1 MWINDNKPVTM
12 PIEMISCQWGW
23 MMCPPG
29 DQFVTGSLRRWGV
42 YSETELLLLKQ
53 LVAGKRALIVG
64 GNIGA
69 IAAPLTQ
76 IAEYVEVYEPQ
87 PVVAEVLEANMQL
100 AQTEVYDRDYV
111 VINGAVGAQDGV
123 INVPVVRFDADC
135 NMGRIG
141 KENWGSGQEVPLYGI
156 NPILAQGEFDFVLLD
171 VEGMEL
177 EILKAAKPELL
188 PDLMW
193 VECDREDTGKELI
206 EYIIKLGFSPYWM
219 ITPLTPNGMNP
230 MDGPWNL
237 QSSFNLLCVKQPALF
252 PLPNVPQYLATVED
266 SIGNCP
272 ADMLIWDY
280 KPGIL

>member
-1 MWINDNKPVTM
+1 MWINNNKPVNM
-12 PIEMISCQWGW
+12 PIEMISCKWGW

-42 YSETELLLLKQ
+42 YSETEMMLLKQ
-53 LVAGKRALIVG
+53 LVAKRDVLIVG

-69 IAAPLTQ
+69 IAAPLSQ
-76 IAEYVEVYEPQ
+76 VSGYMEVYEPQ
-87 PVVAEVLEANMQL
+87 PVIAELLKANVEL
-100 AQTEVYDRDYV
+100 AGTNYAV
-111 VINGAVGAQDGV
+111 VVNGAVGPEEGEIQ
-123 INVPVVRFDADC
+123 VPIVKFDADC

-141 KENWGSGQEVPLYGI
+141 KENWGKGQAVPMYDI
-156 NPILAQGEFDFVLLD
+156 NDVLTKHKFDFALLD

-188 PDLMW
+188 PELMW
-193 VECDREDTGKELI
+193 VECDREDIGKELI
-206 EYIIKLGFSPYWM
+206 QFIQDSGYAAYWM

-237 QSSFNLLCVKQPALF
+237 QSSFNLLCVKTGVEW
-252 PLPNVPQYLATVED
+252 PLGEDVPQYLATVED

-272 ADMLIWDY
+272 ADMLIWNY
-280 KPGIL
+280 QPSSV